1 MKTTKTLLLA
11 LLCLAIMT
19 QCKKEQPTTEV
30 GTVAISLTLN
40 GDGGTRVEV
49 NTGTG
54 AVTYQPGDVIYVAS
68 GGKYI
73 GTLQN
78 NGTNFNGN
86 ITNPVVGQPLH
97 FFFLGNKVPLEDL
110 VAGATESCSVLI
122 GNQKDG
128 LPVIEYAPSNETYSA
143 TTSAYTAMLLNK
155 CALVKFNVTTTSEAP
170 ICITGMKNKVTVDFA
185 TNTLTPS
192 MEGEGVITLPAGE
205 GEKWAILLPQGAME
219 AGAEGTAYSEDGGW
233 TGSRSAM
240 PNIVEN
246 GYLVSGIAVN
256 VSTYVPQYV
265 NLGLPSG
272 TLWATCNLGATTP
285 EGFGDCF
292 AWGETE
298 TKTEFTESTYRFYNG
313 PGSYT
318 KYNTSDGL
326 TQLQPE
332 DDAATANWGSQWR
345 MPTSAEWQELIGQTV
360 QLYTTLNGVN
370 GMLCTGRNGNSV
382 FFPDTSRITGLY
394 GAYWSNKLS
403 TSVSSAYFYLLMGEE
418 LYETTRSDGLSIRP
432 VHVAE

>member
-1 MKTTKTLLLA
+1 
-11 LLCLAIMT
+11 
-19 QCKKEQPTTEV
+19 
-30 GTVAISLTLN
+30 
-40 GDGGTRVEV
+40 
-49 NTGTG
+49 
-54 AVTYQPGDVIYVAS
+54 
-68 GGKYI
+68 
-73 GTLQN
+73 
-78 NGTNFNGN
+78 
-86 ITNPVVGQPLH
+86 
-97 FFFLGNKVPLEDL
+97 
-110 VAGATESCSVLI
+110 
-122 GNQKDG
+122 
-128 LPVIEYAPSNETYSA
+128 
-143 TTSAYTAMLLNK
+143 
-155 CALVKFNVTTTSEAP
+155 
-170 ICITGMKNKVTVDFA
+170 
-185 TNTLTPS
+185 
-192 MEGEGVITLPAGE
+192 
-205 GEKWAILLPQGAME
+205 ME

-285 EGFGDCF
+285 EGFGDYF

-345 MPTSAEWQELIGQTV
+345 MPTSAEWQELIGHTV

-432 VHVAE
+432 VYVAE